1 LLTRVHLEIKN
12 PGAMLLTMWRGCA
25 CAEGVSCTRCARYLF
40 DLHAPSLGWD
50 ELLHTPALVG
60 LKRQLIQKWKF
71 SGKKKY
77 YGCYGGV
84 LHSLEEK
91 KKIYSVFLN

>member
-60 LKRQLIQKWKF
+60 LKSQMIQKWKF
-71 SGKKKY
+71 SGKKI
-77 YGCYGGV
+77 
-84 LHSLEEK
+84 LWMLRRRIAFTWR
-91 KKIYSVFLN
+91 KKIYSVFL